1 VVSLVAQTA
10 DMNPL
15 LSSLLPVV
23 SPVSLKGSTAE
34 MSVGVEQLSLPARIA

>member
-1 VVSLVAQTA
+1 
-10 DMNPL
+10 MNPL

-23 SPVSLKGSTAE
+23 SPVSLKGSTE